1 MRIANN
7 NDIDKISLIR
17 IKQQKDDWKEEYV
30 DKYDLFETTKLYLK
44 IYNLILLLEWIP
56 HGKQF

>member
-44 IYNLILLLEWIP
+44 NHLNKDFLLLQ
-56 HGKQF
+56 KK